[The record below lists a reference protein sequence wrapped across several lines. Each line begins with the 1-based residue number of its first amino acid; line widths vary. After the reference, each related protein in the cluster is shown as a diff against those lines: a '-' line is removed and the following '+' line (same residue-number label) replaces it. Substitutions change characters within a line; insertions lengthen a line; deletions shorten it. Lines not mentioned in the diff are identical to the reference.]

1 MYRLGL
7 WGPGTSFVNGF
18 DGFREAIERDGVGM
32 MELVAMHMKRNGS
45 YICRTLSFEGCSF
58 QIVEDSL
65 SNEQVRI
72 EYKPSLFL
80 LFQFL
85 MIFFYVFLL
94 SCIMKKN
101 THVIFVFNVFLFIL
115 YVYS

>member
-65 SNEQVRI
+65 SKEQVRKDI
-72 EYKPSLFL
+72 KPRSRCFYYFILHFSVLLLSLFTYY
-80 LFQFL
+80 FNYS
-85 MIFFYVFLL
+85 FFF
-94 SCIMKKN
+94 SDKN
-101 THVIFVFNVFLFIL
+101 T
-115 YVYS
+115 